1 MLTSHVLWNFTQLV
15 SIFTSHF
22 VSLFKLYGLR
32 YFNVEVISLLAHIH
46 TCKLPSTT
54 TVWPAFHWGAPQ
66 EQLGLWAQLK
76 AMLHFERVGG
86 RQKTSAIILAR
97 FLYSKTFIDGLF
109 YPYFIFCITRR
120 QHVYSPTAMMRR
132 VLHMTEDSGGLLGGI
147 NKSNS
152 KEVTSHFQVT

>member
-1 MLTSHVLWNFTQLV
+1 MWKLSLSLHTFTLV
-15 SIFTSHF
+15 SCPVQPQSDLLSTEELHKSSWGYGPSSRPCCILNELGAGRKPQP
-22 VSLFKLYGLR
+22 LF
-32 YFNVEVISLLAHIH
+32 
-46 TCKLPSTT
+46 
-54 TVWPAFHWGAPQ
+54 
-66 EQLGLWAQLK
+66 
-76 AMLHFERVGG
+76 
-86 RQKTSAIILAR
+86 R

-132 VLHMTEDSGGLLGGI
+132 ILHMTEDSGGLLGGI